1 MSIFAAAA
9 DPEPAQDFEENGRG
23 RQKAHRR
30 RAVVDAALELF
41 AERGYDNTM
50 VEEIAQP
57 AGVSPRTFFRYF
69 DTKDAVLFFGGED
82 YFRSLSEVYLGQPT
96 TIEDLEALEASLVAL
111 VPSVTPLRRR
121 SRVYYPALG
130 GRDVDI
136 LARPETQLAEL
147 TATRRGITRADQE
160 CDLIASLGL
169 TLSRRAI

>member
-9 DPEPAQDFEENGRG
+9 DPEPAQDFEENGRS

-50 VEEIAQP
+50 VEEIAHH

-96 TIEDLEALEASLVAL
+96 TIEDLEALEAS
-111 VPSVTPLRRR
+111 
-121 SRVYYPALG
+121 
-130 GRDVDI
+130 
-136 LARPETQLAEL
+136 
-147 TATRRGITRADQE
+147 
-160 CDLIASLGL
+160 
-169 TLSRRAI
+169 